1 MFKTRKPDVTSV
13 STYSVDPSP
22 ERPGSGILT
31 LDFTSVG
38 PDAGGVGVVARGI
51 ALGLKQLDVE
61 FECAVSS
68 LQLEVWQERV
78 PDLVDTLRPVNV
90 ALAPTSRWQAKLRK
104 IVPRAQWAQRIVG
117 RVRALRAKSTRKA
130 LGRGTVWLPFHRVPL
145 ASGRGIVTVHD
156 LRVFESELE
165 SRMDQRIIEENV
177 RTAEAV
183 VCSWA
188 HPYRSVLERFPEAKN
203 KTFLIPLPVLNP
215 GAVTARSAPSGRP
228 LRMLFPGFV
237 TPHKNHEVVVRALP
251 LLGDSIAVFTGSE
264 DGTYG
269 EDLRSLATEL
279 GVDDRIEWHG
289 FVSTEALE
297 NEYTRADLLVMPT
310 RWEAASGP
318 VYEAI
323 ARELP
328 FVASRIPPIVSQLQ
342 ALGLDAELF
351 EWDSPE
357 ELAEAIGRTVSE
369 YDVHIERIR
378 DIAGPLRD
386 RTWSDTASEYLRVF
400 EWVGGSAPRPD
411 DLSIG

>member
-1 MFKTRKPDVTSV
+1 M

-22 ERPGSGILT
+22 ERPGSGLLT

-51 ALGLKQLDVE
+51 ALGLRQLDVE
-61 FECAVSS
+61 FECAIST
-68 LQLEVWQERV
+68 LQMDVWRERV
-78 PDLVDTLRPVNV
+78 PELIDTLRPVSV
-90 ALAPTSRWQAKLRK
+90 ALAPTSPWQAKLRK
-104 IVPRAQWAQRIVG
+104 IVPRAKWAQHIVG
-117 RVRALRAKSTRKA
+117 RVRTLRARSTRKA
-130 LGRGTVWLPFHRVPL
+130 LGEGTVWLPFHRVPL

-165 SRMDQRIIEENV
+165 SRMDQRIIEDNV
-177 RTAEAV
+177 RKAEAI

-188 HPYRSVLERFPEAKN
+188 HPYRSVLERFPDAKD

-215 GAVTARSAPSGRP
+215 GAVTARTAPIGRP

-237 TPHKNHEVVVRALP
+237 TPHKNQELIVRALP
-251 LLGDSIAVFTGSE
+251 LLADSIAVFTGSE
-264 DGTYG
+264 DGSYG
-269 EDLRSLATEL
+269 DELRGLATEL
-279 GVDDRIEWHG
+279 GVADRIEWQG
-289 FVSTEALE
+289 YISAADLE
-297 NEYTRADLLVMPT
+297 EEYARADLLVMPT

-328 FVASRIPPIVSQLQ
+328 FVASRIPPIVSQLN

-357 ELAEAIGRTVSE
+357 ELARAVERTVSE
-369 YDVHIERIR
+369 YELHIERIR
-378 DIAGPLRD
+378 DVAGPLRD

-400 EWVGGSAPRPD
+400 EWVSGNKQRPD
-411 DLSIG
+411 NLTIG